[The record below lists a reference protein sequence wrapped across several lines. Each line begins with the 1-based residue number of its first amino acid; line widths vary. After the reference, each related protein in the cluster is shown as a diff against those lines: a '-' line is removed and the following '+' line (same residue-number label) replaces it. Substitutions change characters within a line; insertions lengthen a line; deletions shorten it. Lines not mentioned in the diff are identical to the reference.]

1 MITYRATLFT
11 NSVYSDCGYNMSES
25 SSARRGDGSS
35 EEDGSTKPTRL
46 ASRQARRGL
55 NTSDHTEAS
64 AASLI
69 DSSDKYRM
77 GTPGKLLPL
86 PLQDSPISPNEPIAI
101 AWPTILQPRVIE
113 KVRRE
118 HQLNVHTVSL
128 VHRHLST
135 EVPSDNDITVM
146 VIATAGSSDQWVF
159 FLDDTYSL
167 LSTLG
172 FEHLHI
178 EIVDPR
184 AVNGLQ
190 TYPIQPD
197 DKAVTWWPQ
206 IRFSV
211 LAELRN
217 IDCYC
222 LQIVKRGYGFAGAKV
237 TTTIMITAKDMF
249 HRDWVQVSRKIEAI
263 LEENDSVGKSD
274 IVNVDIIQGGPV
286 YSVDDAPVTALR
298 WNQFEEKPAMGASIG
313 PKNHSGTLGGY
324 LNLTSPE
331 GLTFKVAITNWHVMR
346 EKGMA
351 ERKLTPLDGLI
362 CRQLNCAIAYD
373 ETGISNGRARA
384 LNLKAF
390 SPCLLD
396 IDRSI
401 EFEES
406 QIRVRDP
413 RIASAR
419 QKIEWG
425 AGSNVQATLNG
436 LLEANRKSEEAIN
449 RMKKFDPSFGHL
461 LAGGGLRSDDRNYPT
476 DWALIA
482 PIPQRIGQN
491 LVSKFHV
498 PC

>member
-1 MITYRATLFT
+1 
-11 NSVYSDCGYNMSES
+11 MSES
-25 SSARRGDGSS
+25 SRARRGDDWS
-35 EEDGSTKPTRL
+35 EEDGSTKPTSL

-86 PLQDSPISPNEPIAI
+86 PLQDSPISPNEPIATD
-101 AWPTILQPRVIE
+101 WPTILRPRVIE
-113 KVRRE
+113 KIRRE

-128 VHRHLST
+128 VHRHLPT
-135 EVPSDNDITVM
+135 EVPSDNDITVL
-146 VIATAGSSDQWVF
+146 VIATAGPGDQWVV

-184 AVNGLQ
+184 AVDGLQ
-190 TYPIQPD
+190 TYPILPN
-197 DKAVTWWPQ
+197 DKVVTWWPQ

-249 HRDWVQVSRKIEAI
+249 HRDWAQVSRKIEEI
-263 LEENDSVGKSD
+263 LGKNDFVGENDT
-274 IVNVDIIQGGPV
+274 VNVDIIQGGPV
-286 YSVDDAPVTALR
+286 RSVDDEPVTALR

-313 PKNHSGTLGGY
+313 TENHSGTLGGY

-346 EKGMA
+346 EKGVT

-362 CRQLNCAIAYD
+362 CRQLNCAIGYD

-396 IDRSI
+396 IDRSL
-401 EFEES
+401 EFEEHQS
-406 QIRVRDP
+406 RVQERH
-413 RIASAR
+413 IATAR

-425 AGSNVQATLNG
+425 AGSEGQTTLND
-436 LLEANRKSEEAIN
+436 LLQDNRESKKAISSM
-449 RMKKFDPSFGHL
+449 RKFDPSFGYL
-461 LAGGGLRSDDRNYPT
+461 LAGGGLRNDDKNYPT

-498 PC
+498 LC